1 MATRV
6 ELHKDAV
13 KTALEQSLA
22 SAKRQLNTAK
32 NPAFRPII
40 EKDIAD
46 LNNAINTL
54 AEIK

>member
-6 ELHKDAV
+6 DLPNAQV
-13 KTALEQSLA
+13 KAALEQALA
-22 SAKRQLNTAK
+22 SNKRALNTAK

-46 LNNAINTL
+46 LQTAINTL
-54 AEIK
+54 TDIK